1 MMTNKIGSNIRAL
14 RKKNYLPQEQL
25 AETLNMTRQ
34 TLSNYELG
42 KRIPDIYELIRIA
55 DLFHVSLDEMVGRNP
70 DNYKNK
76 GCGL

>member
-14 RKKNYLPQEQL
+14 RKKNYLTQEQL

-42 KRIPDIYELIRIA
+42 KRIPDIRIA

>member
-1 MMTNKIGSNIRAL
+1 MTNKIGSNIRAL
-14 RKKNYLPQEQL
+14 RKKNYLTQEQL

-55 DLFHVSLDEMVGRNP
+55 DLFHVSLDEMVGRNQN
-70 DNYKNK
+70 NYKNK
-76 GCGL
+76 DCGL

>member
-14 RKKNYLPQEQL
+14 RKKNYLTHEQL

>member
-14 RKKNYLPQEQL
+14 RKKNYLTQEQL

-55 DLFHVSLDEMVGRNP
+55 DLFHASLDEMVGRNP
-70 DNYKNK
+70 NNYKNK
-76 GCGL
+76 DCGL

>member
-14 RKKNYLPQEQL
+14 GKKNYLTQEQL